1 MKTDSILT
9 KREAQVAELCVKG
22 YIGKEIADK
31 LNTSYRTVVNHFQ
44 NIYDK
49 TGIRRS
55 TNALV
60 SWWFCVNFSIDISET
75 AKQIIAGVFF
85 LMVLPHEIF
94 IHDTQRRFSRNGRVI
109 ELVEKDYEPKL
120 KALRRIIVPLLHL
133 YPNYRTFSISQIG
146 RSQSVY
152 NHSLWTILKSSPRC
166 FVYLCMSF

>member
-1 MKTDSILT
+1 MSLNLNYKPVVEISGLSREEWLDYRKKGIGGSDAAAIMGVSPFAT
-9 KREAQVAELCVKG
+9 KRDL
-22 YIGKEIADK
+22 
-31 LNTSYRTVVNHFQ
+31 F
-44 NIYDK
+44 YDK

-109 ELVEKDYEPKL
+109 ELVEKDYEPEFMPQML
-120 KALRRIIVPLLHL
+120 AE
-133 YPNYRTFSISQIG
+133 
-146 RSQSVY
+146 
-152 NHSLWTILKSSPRC
+152 
-166 FVYLCMSF
+166 

>member
-75 AKQIIAGVFF
+75 AKQIIAGIFF

-109 ELVEKDYEPKL
+109 ELVEKDYEPEFMPQML
-120 KALRRIIVPLLHL
+120 VA
-133 YPNYRTFSISQIG
+133 
-146 RSQSVY
+146 
-152 NHSLWTILKSSPRC
+152 
-166 FVYLCMSF
+166 